1 MADIGVQL
9 QYFHI
14 YTREFATDKYMSQTL
29 GNSYRDILLFWRDA
43 SKILNQRGKRFLAG
57 GLLVPFNEV
66 RLPEADPTILV
77 HWSHCLST
85 LGT

>member
-14 YTREFATDKYMSQTL
+14 YTREFATDKYMSGTL
-29 GNSYRDILLFWRDA
+29 FNSYRDILLFWRDA
-43 SKILNQRGKRFLAG
+43 SKILNQRGKRFLVG

-66 RLPEADPTILV
+66 RFPRT
-77 HWSHCLST
+77 
-85 LGT
+85 

>member
-1 MADIGVQL
+1 MMADIGVQL

-14 YTREFATDKYMSQTL
+14 YTREFATDKYMSGTL
-29 GNSYRDILLFWRDA
+29 CNSYRDILLFWRDA

-66 RLPEADPTILV
+66 RLP
-77 HWSHCLST
+77 ST
-85 LGT
+85 